1 MTNKKR
7 NQIRL
12 IGAISFLVGNSIGS
26 AFSYMTTR
34 CFLLYPGILTIQS
47 QTFAQYFFEDCQIE
61 VENSIHD
68 YWIKTT
74 VSFSLMTELFFLST
88 NCLVVFL
95 MLLNMV
101 SVKMI
106 VARFQIATTIAKIGS
121 TFLIIAVKLSIS
133 MIRFER
139 PFCETFCLIERLI
152 NGTIR
157 LFSYSGWD
165 ILCLGVS
172 GIENPKRTLRLAVLI
187 GIFIVSVVT
196 MATNF
201 SLFLVL
207 SIHEILNSETVVTT
221 FAQKTHVLDAVS
233 HLHSAYWFNEL
244 NCLRWISFPGACT
257 NQLSSFLTISNK
269 KHNSPRPAVSYH
281 VIIGMLL
288 TFTGNPVTLINNL
301 FRHLAATSSFDGC
314 HFVYS
319 LQKHSRSFGSCQN
332 ATSSAFL
339 FSSNRLDIRDPKA
352 AVMNVGFL
360 IVCLLIYF
368 ALIWNRALPCFNC
381 YNYYGRLIDEK
392 LVTLNGWFFDGIIDK
407 TSDEAEEPINKE

>member
-1 MTNKKR
+1 
-7 NQIRL
+7 
-12 IGAISFLVGNSIGS
+12 
-26 AFSYMTTR
+26 MTTR

-74 VSFSLMTELFFLST
+74 VSFSLMSELFFLST

-121 TFLIIAVKLSIS
+121 TFLIIAVRFYYLTVNGWSCLSEHYSIC
-133 MIRFER
+133 F
-139 PFCETFCLIERLI
+139 
-152 NGTIR
+152 
-157 LFSYSGWD
+157 FSYSGWD